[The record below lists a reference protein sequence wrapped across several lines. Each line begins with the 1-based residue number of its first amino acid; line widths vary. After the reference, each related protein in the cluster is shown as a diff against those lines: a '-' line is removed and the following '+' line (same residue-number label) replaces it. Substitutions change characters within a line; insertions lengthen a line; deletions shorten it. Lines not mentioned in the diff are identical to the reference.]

1 MKKLLLLLATVCC
14 GMQASAVISVT
25 PASGGTNICANLAV
39 GGATP
44 GFTTLSTITVSEGF
58 QNDIATGNPR
68 NLVLNLP
75 TGWSFNTAV
84 PPTLNFAA
92 GRNIASIGFVGFTA
106 TSITIT
112 MNVTSFT
119 QIDVFTIAGLQVRA
133 NSTASAAGNITTST
147 NTGFAGITATPA
159 PGATNFGSLSLT
171 PSLTPSVG
179 MTVNPSTLICTG
191 TTVTF
196 TATPVNGGT
205 PTYQWNRNGIP
216 VVGATNT
223 VFSTG
228 TMADGD
234 VISVVMGATGCVN
247 PTFTSTNRTMTV
259 NAIPAAVPVTGAGVF
274 CETATIT
281 AGPSAGGTIYY
292 QGTNINGTSTATP
305 STSQVITTPG
315 SFTYYFRERAA
326 AGCWGAPSPVK
337 VRIDMP
343 PTGIT
348 VTPASATLCMG
359 DSATLVASGTAP
371 NVEVFEED
379 FNSGTG
385 SWTITNIL
393 GNATSFWQGRTPP
406 GYQSA
411 TPGDGTPY
419 AQAAPDAT
427 GSLGN
432 ITNTIL
438 TSSPFSLVNYTS
450 ATLTFNQF
458 FRFWATGDIDV
469 LVEVSP
475 DGGASWITLANQ
487 LGANAGTTTW
497 TPVTPSTTLALPPA
511 VMGQPNVMVRFNYN
525 SNWGFYWAVDNI
537 KVNAVPVLSF
547 DWAGV
552 AGATGL
558 SCTTCNTVTVTPAMS
573 GANTYTVTSSVLG
586 CAAGT
591 SATVSVNA
599 LPTIYN
605 VIGGGS
611 YCAGDAGVPVDL
623 DGSDAGVDYQLYNG
637 ATAMGAPVAGTGATF
652 SFGSQTMVGTYTVMA
667 TDATTGCSQAM
678 NDSAVV
684 VMDTLPSAITGPT
697 DVCEGSTIT
706 LASTTPGGTWAS
718 STTTVATVGSSSG
731 NVAGIAAGTSDITYT
746 AATSCFVTQTV
757 TVNALPVIAPITG
770 VTTLCVGGSTTLS
783 NATPGG
789 VWFSADPSIASIDM
803 LGAVNANA
811 VGTTNISYA
820 VTDMMGCTD
829 TVSTGDTVISF
840 PAAMAINPLTPTVT
854 MCDGMPANLVMVGGS
869 SGFTYQWSH
878 GGVDIAGAT
887 NSSYTAT
894 VAGTYDVAVNN
905 GICEITLSKTVVN
918 PPVASI
924 GFNTTGGYL
933 FTGSFHA
940 YQWFRN
946 GVAVAGATSSVHM
959 SPGSGNYF
967 VVVYD
972 ANGCTDTSA
981 IHTIA
986 PTALVGSADV
996 VANVK
1001 VFPNPAAT
1009 QVHIEAPVK
1018 VTVTIASPDG
1028 RTVKA
1033 NQATNTINIS
1043 DLPNGAYMLLIYD
1056 EHNVLLK
1063 TERLSKIN

>member
-1 MKKLLLLLATVCC
+1 MKKLLLLLAIVCC
-14 GMQASAVISVT
+14 GLQASAVISVT
-25 PASGGTNICANLAV
+25 PTSGGTNICANLAV

-44 GFTTLSTITVSEGF
+44 GFTTLGTITVSEGF

-75 TGWSFNTAV
+75 AGWSFNTAAT
-84 PPTLNFAA
+84 PTLAFAA
-92 GRNIASIGFVGFTA
+92 GRNIASIGFTAFTA

-112 MNVTSFT
+112 LNVTGFT

-133 NSTASAAGNITTST
+133 NSTGALGGNITTTT
-147 NTGFAGITATPA
+147 NTGFNGITATPG

-179 MTVNPSTLICTG
+179 MTVNPSALICTG

-205 PTYQWNRNGIP
+205 PTYQWQRNGIP
-216 VVGATNT
+216 VVGATST
-223 VFSTG
+223 TFSTAAF
-228 TMADGD
+228 TDGD

-247 PTFTSTNRTMTV
+247 PAFTSTNRIMTV
-259 NAIPAAVPVTGAGVF
+259 NAIPAAVPVTGAGTY

-292 QGTNINGTSTATP
+292 QGTNFNGTSTATP

-315 SFTYYFRERAA
+315 SYTYYFRERAA

-337 VRIDMP
+337 VRINTP
-343 PTGIT
+343 PTAIT
-348 VTPASATLCMG
+348 VTPSSGTLCFG
-359 DSATLVASGTAP
+359 DSAAFTASGTAP
-371 NVEVFEED
+371 NVEVLEED
-379 FNSGTG
+379 FNAGIG

-393 GNATSFWQGRTPP
+393 GNATSFWQTRNAP
-406 GYQSA
+406 GYQNA
-411 TPGDGTPY
+411 TGGDGTPY

-427 GSLGN
+427 GGLGN
-432 ITNTIL
+432 ITHTIL
-438 TSSPFSLVNYTS
+438 TSPAFSLVNYTS

-458 FRFWATGDIDV
+458 FRLWGAGDIDV

-475 DGGASWITLANQ
+475 DGGASWLTLVNQ

-497 TPVTPSTTLALPPA
+497 SPLTPSTTLPLPAA
-511 VMGQPNVMVRFNYN
+511 VLGQPNVMVRFNYN
-525 SNWGFYWAVDNI
+525 SDWGFYWAVDNI
-537 KVNAVPVLSF
+537 KVNATPTLTF
-547 DWAGV
+547 DWAGLS
-552 AGATGL
+552 GATGL
-558 SCTTCNTVTVTPAMS
+558 SCATCDVATITPTVT
-573 GANTYTVTSSVLG
+573 GANTYTITSSVLG

-591 SATVSVNA
+591 SLTVSVNA
-599 LPTIYN
+599 LPNIYN
-605 VIGGGS
+605 VTGGGN
-611 YCAGDAGVPVDL
+611 YCAGDAGVPVGL
-623 DGSDAGVDYQLYNG
+623 DGSDAGIDYQLYNG
-637 ATAMGAPVAGTGATF
+637 ATTMGTALAGLGTPL

-667 TDATTGCSQAM
+667 TDATTGCTQAM

-684 VMDTLPSAITGPT
+684 VMDTLPAAITGPAN
-697 DVCEGSTIT
+697 VCVGSTIT
-706 LASTTPGGTWAS
+706 LASATTGGTWTS
-718 STTTVATVGSSSG
+718 STTPVATVGASSG
-731 NVAGIAAGTSDITYT
+731 NVLGIAPGTSDITYT

-789 VWFSADPSIASIDM
+789 VWSSANPAIASIDM

-811 VGTTNISYA
+811 AGTTTISYA

-829 TVSTGDTVISF
+829 TVTTGDTVVAF
-840 PAAMAINPLTPTVT
+840 PASMAINPLTPTVT
-854 MCDGMPANLVMVGGS
+854 MCDSMPANLLLVGGS
-869 SGFTYQWSH
+869 STFTYQWSQ
-878 GGVDIAGAT
+878 GGIDIAGAT

-894 VAGTYDVAVNN
+894 VAGTYDVAISN
-905 GICEITLSKTVVN
+905 GICQVTLSKTVVN

-946 GVAVAGATSSVHM
+946 GTAIAGATSSVYL
-959 SPGSGNYF
+959 SPVAGSYF

-972 ANGCTDTSA
+972 VNGCTDTSA
-981 IHTIA
+981 IYTITSTFVA
-986 PTALVGSADV
+986 NNSV
-996 VANVK
+996 VANVRI
-1001 VFPNPAAT
+1001 FPNPAAT

-1018 VTVTIASPDG
+1018 VTVTIVSPDG

-1033 NQATNTINIS
+1033 NQATNTINIA

-1056 EHNVLLK
+1056 EQNVLLK

>member
-1 MKKLLLLLATVCC
+1 MKKLLLLLAIVCC
-14 GMQASAVISVT
+14 GLNASAVISVT
-25 PASGGTNICANLAV
+25 PTSGGTNICANLAV

-44 GFTTLSTITVSEGF
+44 GFTTLGTITVSEGF

-75 TGWSFNTAV
+75 AGWSFNTAAS
-84 PPTLNFAA
+84 PTLAFAA
-92 GRNIASIGFVGFTA
+92 GRNIASIGFTAFTA

-112 MNVTSFT
+112 LNVTGFT

-133 NSTASAAGNITTST
+133 NSTAAAAGNITTST
-147 NTGFAGITATPA
+147 NTGFTGITATPA

-179 MTVNPSTLICTG
+179 MTVNPSALICTG

-205 PTYQWNRNGIP
+205 PTYQWQRNGIP
-216 VVGATNT
+216 VVGATST
-223 VFSTG
+223 TFSTAAF
-228 TMADGD
+228 TDGD

-247 PTFTSTNRTMTV
+247 PAFTSTNRIMTV
-259 NAIPAAVPVTGAGVF
+259 NAIPAAVPVTGAGTY

-292 QGTNINGTSTATP
+292 QGTNFNGTSTATP

-315 SFTYYFRERAA
+315 SYTYYFRERAA

-337 VRIDMP
+337 VRINTP
-343 PTGIT
+343 PTAIT
-348 VTPASATLCMG
+348 VTPSASTFCFG
-359 DSATLVASGTAP
+359 DSAAFTAGGTAP
-371 NVEVFEED
+371 NVEVLEED
-379 FNSGTG
+379 FNAGIG

-393 GNATSFWQGRTPP
+393 GNATSFWQTRNAP
-406 GYQSA
+406 GYQNA
-411 TPGDGTPY
+411 TGGDGTPY

-427 GSLGN
+427 GGLGN
-432 ITNTIL
+432 ITQTIL
-438 TSSPFSLVNYTS
+438 TSPAFSLVDYTS

-475 DGGASWITLANQ
+475 DGGASWLTLANQ
-487 LGANAGTTTW
+487 LGGNAGTTTW
-497 TPVTPSTTLALPPA
+497 SPLTPSATLPLPAA
-511 VMGQPNVMVRFNYN
+511 VLGQPNVMVRFNYN
-525 SNWGFYWAVDNI
+525 SDWGFYWAVDNI
-537 KVNAVPVLSF
+537 KVNATPTLTF
-547 DWAGV
+547 DWAGLS
-552 AGATGL
+552 GATGL
-558 SCTTCNTVTVTPAMS
+558 SCTTCDVATITPTAT
-573 GANTYTVTSSVLG
+573 GANTYTITSSVLG
-586 CAAGT
+586 CTAGT
-591 SATVSVNA
+591 SLTVSVNA
-599 LPTIYN
+599 LPNIYN
-605 VIGGGS
+605 VTGGGN
-611 YCAGDAGVPVDL
+611 YCAGDAGVAVGL
-623 DGSDAGVDYQLYNG
+623 DGSDAGIDYQLYNG
-637 ATAMGAPVAGTGATF
+637 ATTMGTPLAGLGTPL

-667 TDATTGCSQAM
+667 TDATTGCTQAM
-678 NDSAVV
+678 NDSVVV
-684 VMDTLPSAITGPT
+684 VMDTLPAAITGPT
-697 DVCEGSTIT
+697 NVCVGSTIT
-706 LASTTPGGTWAS
+706 LASTTTGGTWTS
-718 STTTVATVGSSSG
+718 STTPVATIGASSG
-731 NVAGIAAGTSDITYT
+731 DVLGIAPGTSDITYT

-789 VWFSADPSIASIDM
+789 VWFSANPSIASIDM
-803 LGAVNANA
+803 LGAVNANS

-840 PAAMAINPLTPTVT
+840 PAVMAISPMTATVT
-854 MCDGMPANLVMVGGS
+854 MCDSMPANLVLVGGS
-869 SGFTYQWSH
+869 GSYTYQWSQ
-878 GGVDIAGAT
+878 GGIDIAGAT

-894 VAGTYDVAVNN
+894 VAGTYDLTVNN
-905 GICEITLSKTVVN
+905 GTCAMTLSKTVVN

-924 GFNTTGGYL
+924 GYNTTGNYL
-933 FTGSFHA
+933 FTGSFYA

-946 GVAVAGATSSVHM
+946 GTAIAGATSSVYM
-959 SPGSGNYF
+959 SPAAGNYF

-972 ANGCTDTSA
+972 INGCTDTSA
-981 IHTIA
+981 MHTI
-986 PTALVGSADV
+986 TSTTYVGNAHV
-996 VANVK
+996 VAGIK
-1001 VFPNPAAT
+1001 VFPNPAST
-1009 QVHIEAPVK
+1009 QIHIEAPVK

-1056 EHNVLLK
+1056 EQNVLLK
-1063 TERLSKIN
+1063 TERFSKIN